1 VGFCATFFVRGTP
14 VPKGSMKGMIHVR
27 GLAGSRCVVVLTQQV
42 LSAVGGGWRAQPIV
56 THDDRAA
63 VKAWAKEIKLVASAH
78 APERPLDGA
87 VGIDATF
94 VVQRPKSVSE
104 KKRPHAV
111 CKPDVD
117 KYLRLLQDALTGV
130 LYVDDAQV
138 VRVQMAKVY
147 GEDPGVQVRVW
158 EIGAPAPLLEEEV
171 LG

>member
-1 VGFCATFFVRGTP
+1 MGFCATFFVRGVP

-27 GLAGSRCVVVLTQQV
+27 GAAGSRCVVVLTQQV
-42 LSAVGGGWRAQPIV
+42 LAAVGVGWRAQPIV

-63 VKAWAKEIKLVASAH
+63 VKAWAKTIKLVASAH
-78 APERPLDGA
+78 APEQPLEGA
-87 VGIDATF
+87 VGLRVDF
-94 VVQRPKSVSE
+94 VVPRPKSVSE
-104 KKRPHAV
+104 KRRPHAI

-138 VRVQMAKVY
+138 VRVAVEKSY
-147 GEDPGVQVRVW
+147 GDDPGVHVRVW
-158 EIGAPAPLLEEEV
+158 EIEAPAPLLEEEV